1 MPCPD
6 EYKHRVGTQDVEV
19 AVTTSTAHS
28 INEQPNTSSSG
39 YVVPQ
44 QKGAM
49 MHGTANGEGQS
60 LFVIHS
66 VRCV

>member
-6 EYKHRVGTQDVEV
+6 EYKHHVDIQDVEV
-19 AVTTSTAHS
+19 SVITSTAHS

-49 MHGTANGEGQS
+49 MQGTANGEGLSS
-60 LFVIHS
+60 LVIHS